1 MKHIFIPLALCA
13 TALAALSACGND
25 GAPSSSKVT
34 VDQAQQKAQEAADT
48 AAQYA
53 RQQRDEY
60 VRRAQQELDD
70 LHAKIE
76 DLRAQAAQS
85 GADARDR
92 LDQQIAALQDQW
104 NRSRDR
110 LDKLKRASGEAWQE
124 IQTGVGNALDELK
137 KSYEKAKAKFD

>member
-1 MKHIFIPLALCA
+1 MKHIFAAPILCA
-13 TALAALSACGND
+13 TVFLGVNACGND
-25 GAPSSSKVT
+25 GTSSSPKVT
-34 VDQAQQKAQEAADT
+34 ADQVQHKARETADA

-60 VRRAQQELDD
+60 VRKAQQELDD

-76 DLRAQAAQS
+76 ALRAQAAQA

-92 LDQQIAALQDQW
+92 LDQQVAALQEQW

-110 LDKLKRASGEAWQE
+110 LDKLKHASGEAWQE
-124 IQTGVGNALDELK
+124 VKTGVGNALEELK